1 MKIIKDYY
9 SDNVIIYDG
18 TICKSITDSQY
29 RLNNAITMSLDEF
42 RRLSATE
49 LYVKYQKEM
58 RTGLWLSNF
67 SRPIAEKILRESIR
81 QRRNINHY

>member
-9 SDNVIIYDG
+9 NDTVIIYDN
-18 TICKSITDSQY
+18 TICKSIDDSQY

-42 RRLSATE
+42 KQLSATE

-81 QRRNINHY
+81 QRRNINRY